1 MIGIL
6 SQRLQIEISKLKI
19 QRLDLLCNHITKY
32 VVKDVVHKYL
42 CLAFARQ
49 ENVSV
54 EKIFGGKE
62 ALLTVLRI
70 LSNIANP
77 NPNDAFARAV
87 YVRCICG
94 PSIEL
99 PSHIP
104 TFESRLKVYPRIEA
118 LESMTKYFS
127 SFESIPGPL
136 MRSCLLTL
144 ENCQIE
150 RESMAV
156 SSAIVTLLKT
166 PVSDASRDVSYVI
179 PCCMKRTDL
188 STISVAAACVPF
200 SCDMRLVRTMMN
212 GFSFNP
218 SSSSSIA
225 VSEIAIDAMIRQADR
240 EDRNEVKKTMWSS
253 KQLWSEMFPRILLR
267 AQIREHYDEDESDR
281 YRRAYLRDASERACS
296 ALGLT
301 ETLSRLY
308 RTVSTT
314 SDWRVAESCMFVLWS
329 VAYVVFAISNSYTPH
344 TPHTPT
350 QVRDFQEHFKV
361 RRVDSIIEQNCSNRS
376 NRGCKIHQN
385 DCNVDGI
392 FESMVGYKRKGF
404 AL

>member
-1 MIGIL
+1 MSPDLERPTPIL
-6 SQRLQIEISKLKI
+6 CHNERIAFSHLRTIISKLKI
-19 QRLDLLCNHITKY
+19 QRMDLLCNHITKY
-32 VVKDVVHKYL
+32 VEKDVVHKYL

-62 ALLTVLRI
+62 RPLLAGVENTLQHCESESKRCI
-70 LSNIANP
+70 
-77 NPNDAFARAV
+77 ARAV

-136 MRSCLLTL
+136 MRSCLITL

-240 EDRNEVKKTMWSS
+240 EGS
-253 KQLWSEMFPRILLR
+253 K
-267 AQIREHYDEDESDR
+267 A
-281 YRRAYLRDASERACS
+281 
-296 ALGLT
+296 
-301 ETLSRLY
+301 
-308 RTVSTT
+308 
-314 SDWRVAESCMFVLWS
+314 
-329 VAYVVFAISNSYTPH
+329 
-344 TPHTPT
+344 
-350 QVRDFQEHFKV
+350 
-361 RRVDSIIEQNCSNRS
+361 
-376 NRGCKIHQN
+376 
-385 DCNVDGI
+385 
-392 FESMVGYKRKGF
+392 
-404 AL
+404 

>member
-1 MIGIL
+1 M
-6 SQRLQIEISKLKI
+6 E
-19 QRLDLLCNHITKY
+19 
-32 VVKDVVHKYL
+32 KDVVHKYL

-49 ENVSV
+49 QNLSV

-62 ALLTVLRI
+62 ALLTCLRI
-70 LSNIANP
+70 LSNLENP
-77 NPNDAFARAV
+77 NPNDEFARAV

-94 PSIEL
+94 PSVAL
-99 PSHIP
+99 PNHVP

-136 MRSCLLTL
+136 MRSCLITL

-166 PVSDASRDVSYVI
+166 PVPPDASGGTRDVSYVI

-218 SSSSSIA
+218 SSSSSVA

-240 EDRNEVKKTMWSS
+240 EDRKRNEVKKTMWSS

-267 AQIREHYDEDESDR
+267 AQIREHYDEDEFER

-301 ETLSRLY
+301 ETLNHLY
-308 RTVSTT
+308 RTVCTT

-329 VAYVVFAISNSYTPH
+329 VAYVVFDLQFSYSTHFNTNTGTRFPR
-344 TPHTPT
+344 T
-350 QVRDFQEHFKV
+350 FQ
-361 RRVDSIIEQNCSNRS
+361 SATS
-376 NRGCKIHQN
+376 
-385 DCNVDGI
+385 
-392 FESMVGYKRKGF
+392 
-404 AL
+404 